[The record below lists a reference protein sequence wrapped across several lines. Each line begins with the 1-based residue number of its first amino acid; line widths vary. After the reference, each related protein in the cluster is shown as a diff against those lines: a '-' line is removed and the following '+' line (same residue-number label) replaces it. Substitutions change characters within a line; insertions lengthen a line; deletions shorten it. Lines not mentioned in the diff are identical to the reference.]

1 MNHNM
6 FNLNRLNSSM
16 GRSIRKEYIHFSNP
30 SSEIKYEWQTYKENV
45 MINSKPQATEHIY
58 SKTNFYMVV
67 FVVENKMYLYRGH
80 TVNTGDCRLE
90 EHKQSAM
97 TNPTSKFH
105 KMLALADMDQVKIFV
120 TETRSLS
127 NRTEAETHE
136 MLLLEQDIK
145 KFASSHEQMLDVRH
159 RKKEV
164 KEIKACD
171 TKQIPEE
178 EFKKITDGKQIEVH
192 ITNRESKKLIQ
203 LRYTVDGKRQTKEI
217 RYIKCGYEEGM

>member
-1 MNHNM
+1 M
-6 FNLNRLNSSM
+6 
-16 GRSIRKEYIHFSNP
+16 
-30 SSEIKYEWQTYKENV
+30 
-45 MINSKPQATEHIY
+45 
-58 SKTNFYMVV
+58 
-67 FVVENKMYLYRGH
+67 
-80 TVNTGDCRLE
+80 E

-127 NRTEAETHE
+127 NRTEAEAHE
-136 MLLLEQDIK
+136 MILLEQDIK
-145 KFASSHEQMLDVRH
+145 KYANSHEKMLNVRH

-178 EFKKITDGKQIEVH
+178 EFKKITDGNQIEVH
-192 ITNRESKKLIQ
+192 IANNERLQRLQ
-203 LRYTVDGKRQTKEI
+203 LRYMEGGKRKCKEI
-217 RYIKCGYEEGM
+217 GYARCGLEEAMRRAEAMKRSIQSTMQ